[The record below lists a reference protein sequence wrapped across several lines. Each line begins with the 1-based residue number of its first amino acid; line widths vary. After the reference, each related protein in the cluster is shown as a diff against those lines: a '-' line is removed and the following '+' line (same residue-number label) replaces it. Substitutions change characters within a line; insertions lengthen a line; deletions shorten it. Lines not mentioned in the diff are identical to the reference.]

1 VSAADP
7 VVRIERTAWALG
19 ALIAAGSVLL
29 RSFPVTAGV
38 VLGVLVAVLN
48 YRYLVRFARAVLA
61 SGAASLPRVRYALY
75 LSKYAVSGAVIVAAL
90 KYSVADP
97 IALLVGASVLL
108 PAILRE
114 SVGCAPEP
122 SSKEA

>member
-1 VSAADP
+1 VSVDP
-7 VVRIERTAWALG
+7 VARIERTAWALG
-19 ALIAAGSVLL
+19 ALLVAASVLL
-29 RSFPVTAGV
+29 RSSTITAGV

-48 YRYLVRFARAVLA
+48 YRYLVRFARSLVD
-61 SGAASLPRVRYALY
+61 SGIRSLPRGRYLLY
-75 LSKYAVSGAVIVAAL
+75 FCKYAVSGVAIVAAL
-90 KYSVADP
+90 KYRVVDP

-114 SVGCAPEP
+114 SAGCASGP